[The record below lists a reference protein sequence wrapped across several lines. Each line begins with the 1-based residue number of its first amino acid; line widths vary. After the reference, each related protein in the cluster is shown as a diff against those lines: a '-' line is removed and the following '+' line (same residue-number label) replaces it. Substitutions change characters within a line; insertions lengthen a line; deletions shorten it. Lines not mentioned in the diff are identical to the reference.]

1 MSAEATVLSS
11 YPATDT
17 GRRYRPC
24 SGRDVDATNTRI
36 FGHDAASAALLAF
49 IRV

>member
-1 MSAEATVLSS
+1 
-11 YPATDT
+11 
-17 GRRYRPC
+17 
-24 SGRDVDATNTRI
+24 VDATNTRI